1 MTAWLLKG
9 PVRATSWLAAWVD
22 YGFAIALVVGR
33 LLRIPVRAAE
43 SEFEP
48 ACLRLASESFEGHA
62 PEQFGRPCWS
72 EPRTPSQPW
81 FVRPA
86 EIVMLSISFFLAAHL
101 LSGGTASVS
110 APQIN
115 PLSMLSTTASAGQ
128 VSALLVPSARSGAPA
143 ATMTVTVDSA
153 VEAAPAEVAA
163 DQPAAE
169 APAPVPAAAPDSG
182 PSAASVPSEVIPAP
196 AESVSEIEPAPPP
209 AVEAGPA
216 PAPSAVA
223 VLPPPAAATGVLSF
237 SEVKAAAA
245 AAGWP
250 ADRLDEVSRVAW
262 CESRLRP
269 DAVGYGTY
277 GLMQL
282 IPYWFEAT
290 GTDFALWSD
299 PVTNLR
305 VALFA
310 FAADIENGTTHWG
323 AWSCKPEQIT
333 LP

>member
-1 MTAWLLKG
+1 MTARLLKG
-9 PVRATSWLAAWVD
+9 SVRATSWLAAWAD
-22 YGFAIALVVGR
+22 YGFAIALVAGR

-48 ACLRLASESFEGHA
+48 AYLRLASEGYEGYA
-62 PEQFGRPCWS
+62 PEQFGRPRGR
-72 EPRTPSQPW
+72 EPRAPSQPW

-110 APQIN
+110 APQLN
-115 PLSMLSTTASAGQ
+115 PFAMLSTSASAGQ
-128 VSALLVPSARSGAPA
+128 VSTLLVPSSPSVAPVA
-143 ATMTVTVDSA
+143 SLTVTVESA
-153 VEAAPAEVAA
+153 VGAATAGVTVE
-163 DQPAAE
+163 QPAAE
-169 APAPVPAAAPDSG
+169 APATEPVPAAAPDSG
-182 PSAASVPSEVIPAP
+182 PSAASVSVPAP
-196 AESVSEIEPAPPP
+196 APTAEPAPAPAPPP
-209 AVEAGPA
+209 AAA
-216 PAPSAVA
+216 PAP
-223 VLPPPAAATGVLSF
+223 PPPVAAAGVLSY
-237 SEVKAAAA
+237 SEIVAAAA

-250 ADRLDEVSRVAW
+250 AERLDEVSRVAW
-262 CESRLRP
+262 CESRFRP

-282 IPYWFEAT
+282 IPYWFDAT

-310 FAADIENGTTHWG
+310 FAADIEYGKTPWG
-323 AWSCKPEQIT
+323 PWSCKPEQIT

>member
-1 MTAWLLKG
+1 
-9 PVRATSWLAAWVD
+9 VRATSWLAGWVD
-22 YGFAIALVVGR
+22 YGVAIVLVAGR

-43 SEFEP
+43 SEFKP
-48 ACLRLASESFEGHA
+48 AHLRLAADGYDGYA
-62 PEQFGRPCWS
+62 PEPFDRPRRRH
-72 EPRTPSQPW
+72 PQAPSQPW

-110 APQIN
+110 APQLN
-115 PLSMLSTTASAGQ
+115 PFSMLSTTASAGQ
-128 VSALLVPSARSGAPA
+128 VSTLLVPSAKSVAPA
-143 ATMTVTVDSA
+143 ASLTVTVESA
-153 VEAAPAEVAA
+153 VEAVTEEVAVE
-163 DQPAAE
+163 QPAAE
-169 APAPVPAAAPDSG
+169 APAPEPVPAAAPDSG
-182 PSAASVPSEVIPAP
+182 PSAASVSAEAIPAP
-196 AESVSEIEPAPPP
+196 AQSVPE
-209 AVEAGPA
+209 PA
-216 PAPSAVA
+216 PAPAAEPAPAPAPAPAAVA
-223 VLPPPAAATGVLSF
+223 APPPPVAAASVLSF
-237 SEVKAAAA
+237 SEIMAAAA

-250 ADRLDEVSRVAW
+250 ADRLDDVSRVAW
-262 CESRLRP
+262 CESRFRP

-299 PVTNLR
+299 PVTNLH

-310 FAADIENGTTHWG
+310 FAADIEYGKTPWG
-323 AWSCKPEQIT
+323 PWSCKPEQIT

>member
-1 MTAWLLKG
+1 
-9 PVRATSWLAAWVD
+9 VRATSWLAAWVD
-22 YGFAIALVVGR
+22 YGFAIALVAGR

-48 ACLRLASESFEGHA
+48 AYLRLASERYEGYA
-62 PEQFGRPCWS
+62 PEQFGRRRGR
-72 EPRTPSQPW
+72 EPEAPSQPW

-110 APQIN
+110 APQLN
-115 PLSMLSTTASAGQ
+115 PLSMLSTSASAGQ
-128 VSALLVPSARSGAPA
+128 VSTLLVPSAQSVVA
-143 ATMTVTVDSA
+143 AASLTVTVDSA
-153 VEAAPAEVAA
+153 VEATTAEVAVE
-163 DQPAAE
+163 QPAAE
-169 APAPVPAAAPDSG
+169 APATEPVPAAAPDSG
-182 PSAASVPSEVIPAP
+182 PSAASVSAPAPAPAP
-196 AESVSEIEPAPPP
+196 AESVSEPEPAPT
-209 AVEAGPA
+209 AEPA
-216 PAPSAVA
+216 PAAVA
-223 VLPPPAAATGVLSF
+223 APPVAAAGVLSY
-237 SEVKAAAA
+237 SEIMAAAA

-262 CESRLRP
+262 CESRFRP
-269 DAVGYGTY
+269 DAIGYGTY

-310 FAADIENGTTHWG
+310 FAADIEYGKTPWG
-323 AWSCKPEQIT
+323 PWSCKPEQVT

>member
-1 MTAWLLKG
+1 MTARLLKG

-22 YGFAIALVVGR
+22 YGFAIALVAGR

-48 ACLRLASESFEGHA
+48 AYLRLASERYEGYA
-62 PEQFGRPCWS
+62 PEQIGRPRWR
-72 EPRTPSQPW
+72 EPQAPSQPW

-110 APQIN
+110 APQLN

-128 VSALLVPSARSGAPA
+128 VSTLLVPSGRSVAPA
-143 ATMTVTVDSA
+143 ASLTVTVESA
-153 VEAAPAEVAA
+153 VEAASAEVAA
-163 DQPAAE
+163 EQPAAE
-169 APAPVPAAAPDSG
+169 APASEPVPAAAPDSG
-182 PSAASVPSEVIPAP
+182 PSAASVSAEAIPAP
-196 AESVSEIEPAPPP
+196 AESVSEPAP
-209 AVEAGPA
+209 AAAAAPA
-216 PAPSAVA
+216 PAPAAVA
-223 VLPPPAAATGVLSF
+223 APPLPVVATDALSF
-237 SEVKAAAA
+237 SEIMAAAA
-245 AAGWP
+245 AAGWA

-262 CESRLRP
+262 CESRFRP

-310 FAADIENGTTHWG
+310 FAADIEYGETPWG
-323 AWSCKPEQIT
+323 PWSCKPEQIV